1 MRMSME
7 KVISKVSLV
16 LVVSFFITGQVLAKS
31 DFEYGPVFSSFG
43 KHAPVEGVS
52 FAKDET
58 FKVAFDVA
66 KAAKPG
72 EVNRKFE
79 SLARFINMH
88 VANGVKQD
96 NLSLALVVH
105 GSATE
110 EMLKSEFFKKRKE
123 QPNGNEALITALMEQ
138 GVEVIVCGQSAA
150 AHGVEKDAL
159 IEGVKMDLSAMTAHA
174 RLAKR
179 GYSVNPF

>member
-1 MRMSME
+1 M
-7 KVISKVSLV
+7 
-16 LVVSFFITGQVLAKS
+16 
-31 DFEYGPVFSSFG
+31 
-43 KHAPVEGVS
+43 
-52 FAKDET
+52 
-58 FKVAFDVA
+58 
-66 KAAKPG
+66 
-72 EVNRKFE
+72 
-79 SLARFINMH
+79 
-88 VANGVKQD
+88 
-96 NLSLALVVH
+96 VH

-110 EMLKSEFFKKRKE
+110 EMLKSEFFKKRQE
-123 QPNGNEALITALMEQ
+123 QPNGNEALLTALMEQ

>member
-1 MRMSME
+1 MNKLKGKWGAALGLSAT
-7 KVISKVSLV
+7 LAA
-16 LVVSFFITGQVLAKS
+16 TGQAFANS
-31 DFEYGPVFSSFG
+31 EFEYGPVFDKFG
-43 KHAPVEGVS
+43 KHASVDGVK
-52 FAKDET
+52 FAENQT

-66 KAAKPG
+66 KAAEPG
-72 EVNRKFE
+72 KVNRSIE

-88 VANGVKQD
+88 VANGVKKE

-110 EMLKSEFFKKRKE
+110 EMLKTEHFKQRKG
-123 QPNGNEALITALMEQ
+123 QPNGNELLIRALIKQ

-150 AHGVEKDAL
+150 AHGVEKNAL
-159 IEGVKMDLSAMTAHA
+159 IDGVKVDLSAMTAHA
-174 RLAKR
+174 RLAQK

>member
-1 MRMSME
+1 MSIT
-7 KVISKVSLV
+7 KGIGSASLGFAAALIV
-16 LVVSFFITGQVLAKS
+16 AGQASAKS
-31 DFEYGPVFSSFG
+31 DFDYGPVFDTFG
-43 KHAPVEGVS
+43 KHAHVEGVS
-52 FAKDET
+52 FPENQT

-66 KAAKPG
+66 KAASPG

-88 VANGVKQD
+88 VANGVKQE

-110 EMLKSEFFKKRKE
+110 EVLKTANFKERKSL
-123 QPNGNEALITALMEQ
+123 PNGNETLLVALMEK
-138 GVEVIVCGQSAA
+138 GVDVIVCGQSAA
-150 AHGVEKDAL
+150 AHGVEKNAL
-159 IEGVKMDLSAMTAHA
+159 IDGVKMDLSAMTAHA
-174 RLAKR
+174 RLAQK

>member
-1 MRMSME
+1 MVMTKGIGSA
-7 KVISKVSLV
+7 SLG
-16 LVVSFFITGQVLAKS
+16 LVAALSIIGQASAKS
-31 DFEYGPVFSSFG
+31 DFEYGPVFSAFG
-43 KHAPVEGVS
+43 KHASVEGVS
-52 FAKDET
+52 FSKNQT

-88 VANGVKQD
+88 VANGVKQE

-123 QPNGNEALITALMEQ
+123 QPNGNEVLLTALMEQ
-138 GVEVIVCGQSAA
+138 GVEVIVCGQSAT
-150 AHGVEKDAL
+150 AHGVEKSAL
-159 IEGVKMDLSAMTAHA
+159 IDGVNMDLSAMTAHA
-174 RLAKR
+174 RLAQK

>member
-1 MRMSME
+1 MTKGIGSA
-7 KVISKVSLV
+7 SLGLV
-16 LVVSFFITGQVLAKS
+16 LVLCMTGQTSAKPE
-31 DFEYGPVFSSFG
+31 FEYGPVFNAFG
-43 KHAPVEGVS
+43 KHAPVDGVS
-52 FAKDET
+52 FTENQT

-88 VANGVKQD
+88 VANGVKQE

-110 EMLKSEFFKKRKE
+110 EMLKNDLFKQQRKG
-123 QPNGNEALITALMEQ
+123 QLNGNEALLTALMKR

-150 AHGVEKDAL
+150 AHGVEKNAL

>member
-1 MRMSME
+1 MEISMT
-7 KVISKVSLV
+7 KVTRKVPLV
-16 LVVSFFITGQVLAKS
+16 LAVAFFMTGQVSAKS

-43 KHAPVEGVS
+43 KHAPVEGIS
-52 FAKDET
+52 FTENQA

-72 EVNRKFE
+72 KVNRKFE

-110 EMLKSEFFKKRKE
+110 EMLKSEFFKKRQE
-123 QPNGNEALITALMEQ
+123 QPNGNEALLTALMEQ

>member
-1 MRMSME
+1 MVMTKGIGSA
-7 KVISKVSLV
+7 SLG
-16 LVVSFFITGQVLAKS
+16 LVAALLIVGQASAKS

-43 KHAPVEGVS
+43 KHAPVDGVS
-52 FAKDET
+52 FTENQV

-88 VANGVKQD
+88 VANGVKQE

-110 EMLKSEFFKKRKE
+110 EMLKGEFFKQRKG
-123 QPNGNEALITALMEQ
+123 QHNGNEVLLTALMEQ
-138 GVEVIVCGQSAA
+138 GVEVIVCGQSAT
-150 AHGVEKDAL
+150 AHGIEKSAL
-159 IEGVKMDLSAMTAHA
+159 IDGVKMDLSAMTAHA
-174 RLAKR
+174 RLAQK

>member
-1 MRMSME
+1 MIIK
-7 KVISKVSLV
+7 KVTSRASLGLAV
-16 LVVSFFITGQVLAKS
+16 ALFMAGQASAKS
-31 DFEYGPVFSSFG
+31 DFEYGPVFNSYG

-52 FAKDET
+52 FHENQT

-66 KAAKPG
+66 KAVKPG
-72 EVNRKFE
+72 EVNRKFD

-88 VANGVKQD
+88 VANGVKPE

-110 EMLKSEFFKKRKE
+110 EMLKTEHFKQRKG
-123 QPNGNEALITALMEQ
+123 QPNGNETLLAALMEH

-150 AHGVEKDAL
+150 AHGVEKSAL

-174 RLAKR
+174 RLAQK

>member
-1 MRMSME
+1 MIKRTLILALGALT
-7 KVISKVSLV
+7 VISVSWQ
-16 LVVSFFITGQVLAKS
+16 VSAETEFR
-31 DFEYGPVFSSFG
+31 YGPVFENFG

-52 FAKDET
+52 FAEDQT
-58 FKVAFDVA
+58 FNVAFDVA
-66 KAAKPG
+66 KAAKAG

-88 VANGVKQD
+88 VANGVKLE

-110 EMLKSEFFKKRKE
+110 EMLKTSHFKQRTGE
-123 QPNGNEALITALMEQ
+123 PNGNEALLAQLMSK
-138 GVEVIVCGQSAA
+138 GVKVIVCGQSAA
-150 AHGVEKDAL
+150 AHKVEINAL
-159 IEGVKMDLSAMTAHA
+159 IEGVSMDLSAMTAHA
-174 RLAKR
+174 RLAEK

>member
-1 MRMSME
+1 MNKI
-7 KVISKVSLV
+7 KVTSRASLG
-16 LVVSFFITGQVLAKS
+16 LVVAFFMAGQAFAKS
-31 DFEYGPVFSSFG
+31 EFEYGPVFSSFG

-52 FAKDET
+52 FTENQA

-66 KAAKPG
+66 KAAGPG

-88 VANGVKQD
+88 VANGVKQE
-96 NLSLALVVH
+96 NLSLVLVVH

-110 EMLKSEFFKKRKE
+110 EMLKTASFKQRKG
-123 QPNGNEALITALMEQ
+123 QPNGNEVLLTELMKQ

-150 AHGVEKDAL
+150 AHGVEQKAM
-159 IEGVKMDLSAMTAHA
+159 IEGGKMDLSAMTAHA
-174 RLAKR
+174 RLAQK

>member
-1 MRMSME
+1 ME
-7 KVISKVSLV
+7 MIMTKVNSKAALV
-16 LVVSFFITGQVLAKS
+16 LAVAFFMTEEVSAKS

-43 KHAPVEGVS
+43 KHAPVEGIS
-52 FAKDET
+52 FTENQA

-88 VANGVKQD
+88 VANGVKQE
-96 NLSLALVVH
+96 NLSLVLVVH
-105 GSATE
+105 GSATD
-110 EMLKSEFFKKRKE
+110 EMLKTANFKQRKG
-123 QPNGNEALITALMEQ
+123 QPNGNEVLLTELMKQ
-138 GVEVIVCGQSAA
+138 GVDVIVCGQSAA
-150 AHGVEKDAL
+150 AHGVEKNAL

-174 RLAKR
+174 RLAQK

>member
-1 MRMSME
+1 MIMTKGIGSA
-7 KVISKVSLV
+7 SLG
-16 LVVSFFITGQVLAKS
+16 LVVALCMTGQASAKPE
-31 DFEYGPVFSSFG
+31 FEYGPVFSAFG

-52 FAKDET
+52 FTENQT

-88 VANGVKQD
+88 VANGVKQE

-110 EMLKSEFFKKRKE
+110 EMLKSDLFKQRKG
-123 QPNGNEALITALMEQ
+123 QPNGNETLLAALMKQ

-150 AHGVEKDAL
+150 AHGVEKIAL

-174 RLAKR
+174 RLAQK

>member
-1 MRMSME
+1 MNIK
-7 KVISKVSLV
+7 KVTSRASLGLAV
-16 LVVSFFITGQVLAKS
+16 ALFMTGQASAKS

-43 KHAPVEGVS
+43 NHAPVEGVS
-52 FAKDET
+52 LAKVET

-66 KAAKPG
+66 KAASPG

-88 VANGVKQD
+88 VANGVKQE

-110 EMLKSEFFKKRKE
+110 EVLKTANFKERKGL
-123 QPNGNEALITALMEQ
+123 PNGNETLLVALMEK
-138 GVEVIVCGQSAA
+138 GVDVIVCGQSAA
-150 AHGVEKDAL
+150 AHGVEKNAL
-159 IEGVKMDLSAMTAHA
+159 IDGVKMDLSAMTAHA
-174 RLAKR
+174 RLAQK

>member
-1 MRMSME
+1 MRIANRIGSASLA
-7 KVISKVSLV
+7 VAVSL
-16 LVVSFFITGQVLAKS
+16 LMTGLASAKS
-31 DFEYGPVFSSFG
+31 DFEYGPVFEDFG
-43 KHAPVEGVS
+43 KHAAVEGVS
-52 FAKDET
+52 FAKNQS
-58 FKVAFDVA
+58 FKIAFDVA
-66 KAAKPG
+66 TATEPG

-88 VANGVKQD
+88 VANGVKRE

-110 EMLKSEFFKKRKE
+110 EMLKAEHFNKRKG
-123 QPNGNEALITALMEQ
+123 QPNGNEILLSALMEQ

-150 AHGVEKDAL
+150 AHGVEKSAL
-159 IEGVKMDLSAMTAHA
+159 IDGVKMDLSAMTAHA
-174 RLAKR
+174 RLAQK